1 MAARK
6 KTCGFYGRIPTLFI
20 IRRLTLAQIL
30 AYDPDPEMQWEAV
43 TSMGHDVTAFSDAGE
58 TVDYAQTN
66 KVDIALLVGTEG
78 VDMIKPLR
86 EISPNF
92 KVVVF
97 CDAPEIMEI
106 RRALRWAPCSV
117 LFKPIVKEELDAC
130 LKRALLKGK
139 STIKGSL
146 NL

>member
-1 MAARK
+1 M
-6 KTCGFYGRIPTLFI
+6 
-20 IRRLTLAQIL
+20 AQIM
-30 AYDPDPEMQWEAV
+30 AFDPDPEMVWDEVAAL
-43 TSMGHDVTAFSDAGE
+43 GHDVVSFNDAGE
-58 TVDYAQTN
+58 SVDYAQGH
-66 KVDIALLVGTEG
+66 KVDIALLVGAEG
-78 VDMIKPLR
+78 IDMIKPLR

-92 KVVVF
+92 KVVLF

-106 RRALRWAPCSV
+106 RRALRGAPCSV
-117 LFKPIVKEELDAC
+117 LFKPIVIEELDAC

>member
-1 MAARK
+1 M
-6 KTCGFYGRIPTLFI
+6 
-20 IRRLTLAQIL
+20 AQIM
-30 AYDPDPEMQWEAV
+30 AFDPDPEMRWDEVA
-43 TSMGHDVTAFSDAGE
+43 TLGHDVTSFSDPGE
-58 TVDYAQTN
+58 AIDYAHAH
-66 KVDIALLVGTEG
+66 KVDIALLAGTEG
-78 VDMIKPLR
+78 IDMIKPLR

-92 KVVVF
+92 KVVLF
-97 CDAPEIMEI
+97 SGAPEIMEI

-117 LFKPIVKEELDAC
+117 LFKPVVIEELDAC

>member
-1 MAARK
+1 M
-6 KTCGFYGRIPTLFI
+6 
-20 IRRLTLAQIL
+20 AQIM
-30 AYDPDPEMQWEAV
+30 AFDPDPETRWDEV
-43 TSMGHDVTAFSDAGE
+43 TSLGHDVVSFDDAGE
-58 TVDYAQTN
+58 SIDYAHDHR
-66 KVDIALLVGTEG
+66 VDIALLVGTEG
-78 VDMIKPLR
+78 IDMIKPLR

-92 KVVVF
+92 KVVLF

-106 RRALRWAPCSV
+106 RRALRGAPCSV
-117 LFKPIVKEELDAC
+117 LFKPIVIEELDAC

>member
-1 MAARK
+1 V
-6 KTCGFYGRIPTLFI
+6 
-20 IRRLTLAQIL
+20 AQIM
-30 AYDPDPEMQWEAV
+30 AFDPDPEMRWDEVA
-43 TSMGHDVTAFSDAGE
+43 TLGHDVTSFSDPGE
-58 TVDYAQTN
+58 AIDYAHAH
-66 KVDIALLVGTEG
+66 KVDIALLAGTEG
-78 VDMIKPLR
+78 IDMIKPLR

-92 KVVVF
+92 KVVLF
-97 CDAPEIMEI
+97 SGAPEIMEI

-117 LFKPIVKEELDAC
+117 LFKPVVIEELDAC

>member
-1 MAARK
+1 V
-6 KTCGFYGRIPTLFI
+6 
-20 IRRLTLAQIL
+20 AQIM
-30 AYDPDPEMQWEAV
+30 AFDSDPEMSWDEVA
-43 TSMGHDVTAFSDAGE
+43 SLGHDVVSFNDAGE
-58 TVDYAQTN
+58 SIDYAQN
-66 KVDIALLVGTEG
+66 HKVDIALAVGAEG
-78 VDMIKPLR
+78 IDMIKPLR

-92 KVVVF
+92 KVVLF

-117 LFKPIVKEELDAC
+117 LFKPIVIEELDAC

>member
-1 MAARK
+1 M
-6 KTCGFYGRIPTLFI
+6 
-20 IRRLTLAQIL
+20 AQIM
-30 AYDPDPEMQWEAV
+30 AFDPDPEMRWDEVA
-43 TSMGHDVTAFSDAGE
+43 TLGHDVTSFSDPGE
-58 TVDYAQTN
+58 AVDYAHDH
-66 KVDIALLVGTEG
+66 KVDIALLAGTEG
-78 VDMIKPLR
+78 IDMIKPLR

-92 KVVVF
+92 KVVLF
-97 CDAPEIMEI
+97 SGAPEIMEI

-117 LFKPIVKEELDAC
+117 LFKPVVIEELDAC